1 MVKTTPQRFT
11 PGNDPPL
18 IVQETGWAPE
28 VVCMGAA
35 NLAPTG
41 FDPRTLQRVA
51 IPTMNIS

>member
-28 VVCMGAA
+28 VVCMSAA